1 MKIEN
6 PANYLRRQILK
17 IAKATHTPITF
28 FLDLPI
34 MSLYRWIESLNEN
47 INEELEE
54 MKKKKR

>member
-1 MKIEN
+1 M
-6 PANYLRRQILK
+6 RRQILK
-17 IAKATHTPITF
+17 IAKASHTPITF